1 MSPCAFCGREND
13 AASRFCIDCGRPL
26 SPSAARSSA
35 ASASSVV
42 APTSRPAAAPAG
54 DGGSSGVPAAPRFV
68 PSTRVTPA
76 PPPLS
81 SPPLVHPTAPSIR
94 TTGPHETSRSAARA
108 AAAAACPSC
117 GSPVDAS
124 LPFCPRCGGRTAVA
138 ASVTGDAGP
147 VVLSGSTRAT
157 GPRLSL
163 LDEAGN
169 PTRSFVIDSGDLT
182 VGRTAGDVVFAD
194 DDFLSPI
201 HAQFA
206 WRAGRLV
213 VRDLGSR
220 NGSWVFLDAPH
231 RLVDGDVLLIGSQLV
246 RFRRLG
252 YPGPRP
258 PEADQTRRM
267 GSFTPSADVAV
278 LQQLRADGS
287 TRDVFHLSPGR
298 AMLVGRAEG
307 DWVFPYDKTM
317 SARHAEVRSEDAEFV
332 VLDCGSRNGV
342 GLAVRGDRPLREGQ
356 RVLLGDHTLRVESL

>member
-1 MSPCAFCGREND
+1 MISCAFCGRDND
-13 AASRFCIDCGRPL
+13 AASRFCIDCGKPL
-26 SPSAARSSA
+26 APSAARLSAPPASA
-35 ASASSVV
+35 AAHSPAPIVRSAAASPAARAAVGE
-42 APTSRPAAAPAG
+42 AAAAPAI
-54 DGGSSGVPAAPRFV
+54 VPPA
-68 PSTRVTPA
+68 RVTPA
-76 PPPLS
+76 AS
-81 SPPLVHPTAPSIR
+81 TSASTRLV
-94 TTGPHETSRSAARA
+94 GAAE
-108 AAAAACPSC
+108 CPSC
-117 GSPVDAS
+117 RSRIDPA
-124 LPFCPRCGGRTAVA
+124 LPFCPWCGSRTPAGDGVTGEGRTI
-138 ASVTGDAGP
+138 
-147 VVLSGSTRAT
+147 VLSPGAGSA
-157 GPRLSL
+157 GPRLAL
-163 LDEAGN
+163 LDDAGN
-169 PTRSFVIDSGDLT
+169 VIQRYVMDSGELT

-194 DDFLSPI
+194 DDYLSPI
-201 HAQFA
+201 HAQFS
-206 WRAGRLV
+206 WRGGTLV

-231 RLVDGDVLLIGSQLV
+231 RLADGDVMLVGSQLV

-252 YPGPRP
+252 YPGPRL

-298 AMLVGRAEG
+298 AVLLGRAEG

-342 GLAVRGDRPLREGQ
+342 GLAVRGDRPLRAGQ

>member
-1 MSPCAFCGREND
+1 MPVARALVPPTRVSPEPVPA
-13 AASRFCIDCGRPL
+13 
-26 SPSAARSSA
+26 PSA
-35 ASASSVV
+35 
-42 APTSRPAAAPAG
+42 
-54 DGGSSGVPAAPRFV
+54 
-68 PSTRVTPA
+68 
-76 PPPLS
+76 PPVLS
-81 SPPLVHPTAPSIR
+81 TAPS
-94 TTGPHETSRSAARA
+94 ARA
-108 AAAAACPSC
+108 AEAGTPRDFSRESGAVAACPHC
-117 GSPVDAS
+117 RSPVDAS
-124 LPFCPRCGGRTAVA
+124 LPFCPHCGNRTGLAP
-138 ASVTGDAGP
+138 SVTGESGTVVMTGGP
-147 VVLSGSTRAT
+147 RVT

-169 PTRSFVIDSGDLT
+169 STRSFVIDSGDLT
-182 VGRTAGDVVFAD
+182 VGRAAGDVVFAD

-201 HAQFA
+201 HAQFS
-206 WRAGRLV
+206 WCAGRLV

>member
-13 AASRFCIDCGRPL
+13 EAARFCIDCGKPL
-26 SPSAARSSA
+26 TPSAARTRSSSTPPVVASGAFSA
-35 ASASSVV
+35 AV
-42 APTSRPAAAPAG
+42 APAAGGRSGSVPVVHSTVPPARVAP
-54 DGGSSGVPAAPRFV
+54 SPA
-68 PSTRVTPA
+68 PA
-76 PPPLS
+76 PPAAWPVS
-81 SPPLVHPTAPSIR
+81 SLGPSRDAVAGAKATA
-94 TTGPHETSRSAARA
+94 TCPH
-108 AAAAACPSC
+108 C
-117 GSPVDAS
+117 GGAVDAS
-124 LPFCPRCGGRTAVA
+124 LPFCPRCGKRTGLA
-138 ASVTGDAGP
+138 ASVTGDAGT
-147 VVLSGSTRAT
+147 VVLSGGTRTT
-157 GPRLSL
+157 GPRLAL

-169 PTRSFVIDSGDLT
+169 PTRSFVIESGDLT
-182 VGRTAGDVVFAD
+182 VGRAAGDVVFAD

-201 HAQFA
+201 HAQFS
-206 WRAGRLV
+206 WRGDRLV

-231 RLVDGDVLLIGSQLV
+231 RLVDGDVLLIGSQMV

-287 TRDVFHLSPGR
+287 TRDLFHLSPGR

>member
-13 AASRFCIDCGRPL
+13 EASRFCIDCGKPL
-26 SPSAARSSA
+26 SPSAARARSSSTTPVVAAGSLPTALASA
-35 ASASSVV
+35 AHGGSGSAPV
-42 APTSRPAAAPAG
+42 ARPAAM
-54 DGGSSGVPAAPRFV
+54 
-68 PSTRVTPA
+68 PA
-76 PPPLS
+76 P
-81 SPPLVHPTAPSIR
+81 
-94 TTGPHETSRSAARA
+94 
-108 AAAAACPSC
+108 
-117 GSPVDAS
+117 VDLS
-124 LPFCPRCGGRTAVA
+124 LPVCPHCGNRAGLATP
-138 ASVTGDAGP
+138 VTGDAGT
-147 VVLSGSTRAT
+147 VVFSSSQRTN

-169 PTRSFVIDSGDLT
+169 PTRSFVIESGDLT
-182 VGRTAGDVVFAD
+182 VGRAAGDVVFAD

-201 HAQFA
+201 HAQFS

-317 SARHAEVRSEDAEFV
+317 SARHAEIRSEDAEFI

-356 RVLLGDHTLRVESL
+356 RVLLGDHTLRIESL